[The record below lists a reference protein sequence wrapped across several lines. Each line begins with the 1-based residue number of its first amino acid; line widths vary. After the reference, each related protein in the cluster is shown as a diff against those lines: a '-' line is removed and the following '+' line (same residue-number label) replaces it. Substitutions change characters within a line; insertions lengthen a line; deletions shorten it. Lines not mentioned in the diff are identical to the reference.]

1 MAEGLGQAAVWGT
14 VSIPFVKAR
23 LSECGIRPL
32 KSPPVDAFSVLIV
45 DSYDEDIRRAAPS
58 TTRAR
63 VRVLVDDLRALA
75 EGVRRDLY
83 ANAYFADSLYA
94 GFEGRVISG
103 EKTVPI
109 RSGLPKW
116 TPESSDQLAF
126 SLPSFELCAQAK
138 IVVLGWH

>member
-1 MAEGLGQAAVWGT
+1 
-14 VSIPFVKAR
+14 VKAR
-23 LSECGIRPL
+23 LSECGIRLL
-32 KSPPVDAFSVLIV
+32 KSPPSDAISVLIV
-45 DSYDEDIRRAAPS
+45 DSYDEDIRRSAVS

-63 VRVLVDDLRALA
+63 VRVLVDDLGELA
-75 EGVRRDLY
+75 EGYDVIWNP
-83 ANAYFADSLYA
+83 NAYFADSLYA

-116 TPESSDQLAF
+116 TPESSDRLAF